1 MVDMDEVLTGDNFLK
16 FLEIYLGKK
25 LPDCYKK
32 CMQNLRMKLNEN
44 YMR

>member
-25 LPDCYKK
+25 LKE
-32 CMQNLRMKLNEN
+32 LSKL
-44 YMR
+44 

>member
-25 LPDCYKK
+25 SPV
-32 CMQNLRMKLNEN
+32 
-44 YMR
+44 MRILTV

>member
-25 LPDCYKK
+25 LKE
-32 CMQNLRMKLNEN
+32 LRYIFLQTIFGE
-44 YMR
+44 R